1 MKLSDDPIGRSRKRT
16 LSLLILLAV
25 NAGMAHTLTS
35 QIISSVSAS
44 AFMAVKD
51 EQVSLETASGVD
63 ENTAPLPP
71 LGEKATDG
79 SHAIT
84 VYTVKSGDTIGGI
97 AEEFRVSTNTIRWA
111 NNLGTKGTIKVGDT
125 LTILP
130 VTGVQY
136 KVKKGDTASAIAKK
150 YDADTR
156 EILDYNGLESA
167 SDLKVGMDII
177 IPDGEPIAT
186 APTKTE
192 AKAAVK
198 AVTKNTAAKES
209 DSKTT
214 TTTSSEY
221 KLPIPGSVLTQGHHG
236 ANSVD
241 FGAPIGTTVV
251 AAMKG
256 EVIIAKGDG
265 AYNGG
270 YGSYI
275 VIKHSNG
282 TQTLYAHLSKVSVSV
297 GDTVTAGEVI
307 AKSGNTGR
315 STGPH
320 LHFEVRGKTNPFSK
334 YKVGT
339 HF

>member
-1 MKLSDDPIGRSRKRT
+1 MLLDDPIGRSRKRT
-16 LSLLILLAV
+16 LSLILLLAV
-25 NAGMAHTLTS
+25 NAGMAHSLSS

-44 AFMAVKD
+44 VFTQVKD
-51 EQVSLETASGVD
+51 ESVSLENIGGINEDATPL
-63 ENTAPLPP
+63 APLD
-71 LGEKATDG
+71 EKLPDD
-79 SHAIT
+79 SHPII

-97 AEEFRVSTNTIRWA
+97 AEEFRVSVNTIRWA
-111 NNLGTKGTIKVGDT
+111 NNLGTKGTIKVGDK

-136 KVKKGDTASAIAKK
+136 KVKKGDTASGIAKK

-156 EILDYNGLESA
+156 EILDYNGIEEA

-177 IPDGEPIAT
+177 IPNGEPIAT

-198 AVTKNTAAKES
+198 AVAKNTAGKN
-209 DSKTT
+209 DDKKT
-214 TTTSSEY
+214 TTTSSSAY
-221 KLPIPGSVLTQGHHG
+221 KLPIPGSVLTQGFHG

-251 AAMKG
+251 ASMKG
-256 EVIIAKGDG
+256 EVIIARGNG

-270 YGSYI
+270 YGNYI

-297 GDTVTAGEVI
+297 GDEVNTGEVI
-307 AKSGNTGR
+307 GKSGNTGR

-320 LHFEVRGKTNPFSK
+320 LHFEVRGATNPFTK

>member
-1 MKLSDDPIGRSRKRT
+1 MLLDDPIGRSRKRT
-16 LSLLILLAV
+16 LSLILLLAV
-25 NAGMAHTLTS
+25 NAGMAHSLSS
-35 QIISSVSAS
+35 QIIRSVSAS
-44 AFMAVKD
+44 AFSQVKD
-51 EQVSLETASGVD
+51 ETVSLENIGGINEDATPL
-63 ENTAPLPP
+63 APLD
-71 LGEKATDG
+71 EKSLDD
-79 SHAIT
+79 SHPIT

-97 AEEFRVSTNTIRWA
+97 AEEFRVSVNTIRWA
-111 NNLGTKGTIKVGDT
+111 NNLGTKGTIKVGDK

-136 KVKKGDTASAIAKK
+136 KVKKGDTASGIAKK

-156 EILDYNGLESA
+156 EILDYNGIEEA

-177 IPDGEPIAT
+177 IPNGEPIAT
-186 APTKTE
+186 TPTKTQ

-198 AVTKNTAAKES
+198 AVAKNTAAKDS
-209 DSKTT
+209 DQKTT
-214 TTTSSEY
+214 NTSSSAY
-221 KLPIPGSVLTQGHHG
+221 KLPIPGSVLTQGSHG

-241 FGAPIGTTVV
+241 FGAPIGTTVK
-251 AAMKG
+251 ASMAG
-256 EVIIAKGDG
+256 EVIIAKGNG

-270 YGSYI
+270 YGNYI

-320 LHFEVRGKTNPFSK
+320 LHFEVRGATNPYTK